1 MAMTRPDTTIQNW
14 QTVYL
19 FLSSTFND
27 MHAERDYLT
36 KFVFPE
42 LREWCARRRL
52 EFVDIDLRWGI
63 TDEDST
69 QNHRTLAI
77 CLENVERCRPLFLA
91 LLGQRRGWVPAPNEV
106 DPGLLQHYPDLAQ
119 QIGLRSITE
128 LEIWKAV
135 HDEQI
140 RGIFFLRDPAALNGM
155 PDEPE
160 FRLNYRNA
168 ALLPGTNTVVPNSD
182 QEARHESFRSWAATQ
197 TRYPALT
204 YTARWDSSLPMPEMR
219 DITVAGQVF
228 PRLETGRL
236 TDFTC
241 GGAPWRE
248 VVLRELKKQITAAF
262 PDHTEQPPL
271 RGLAGELEVQER
283 HLQSQSDNYLE
294 LPGQYDIIPGPARYL
309 AVFALCAAAGS
320 GKSAYLANYIRKQDK
335 QVYYRFCGIS
345 QDSSRE
351 SELLYSLAEQ
361 WQQDGRLS
369 RLPERSQFPAAFP
382 MLFREAARHSPMTV
396 VIDGLDELDN
406 GEARLNWCRWARYP
420 DCQGS
425 RLLLSVKQG
434 TVAAKRLNAFQRLTS
449 LTLLDTPQA
458 RRALVEQKLRRSL
471 KRLEPDQ
478 LDALCSAP
486 HADNPLFLSEVLYEL
501 GLHGNRSTLP
511 ARLQELLPLDAAGVA
526 GKIFDRLEQDPAY
539 LDVEQK
545 PFLQAMFGLLGDAR
559 FGLTEDDLADILV
572 GVKRAPNKEMAL
584 AAVRYYAR
592 QLRPFLIWR
601 GGRLNFLY
609 ATWHALCRQRYGGRW
624 HSALA
629 FRFFNLCDAQSSG
642 PYLGQEP
649 LPFREFS
656 YHTRFCGNQRMSQEV
671 PTRLAI
677 SCDWVWVK
685 LRLCGARALLEEV
698 ENGPEAVRQSGLPAF
713 YRDCETLLDAD
724 PDSLTQ
730 VLGTHMDKAAQKDAL
745 LDKLFWS
752 CAGGANRM
760 SSRPLVAPRV
770 SLYHSAE
777 TGWAG
782 RWRLPPALGKVR
794 KMESAGTMLLLET
807 EDGQHPVLDKQ
818 TGEWLGTLPAG
829 ARWWPEQ
836 HCFYAWD
843 PHFGEFCTYNSSNL
857 TASYLRGYS
866 TDILPE
872 NGNIPVC
879 AWGNMLYF
887 AARRDGKEPLRLYA
901 QERQFDARGVVQSS
915 RIVYNAPLDASPDH
929 IWMTA
934 DSQGCVLLGLWGEEA
949 SLYYLDRERGTA
961 RCIRLHIPA
970 AIVQATINPQVALE
984 HRKMRLGPNRPGM
997 LLCGKTLW
1005 LTLRLPANSP
1015 GRVENVKEEGN
1026 NTQRWHDSR
1035 LYRIDLT
1042 DIRAL
1047 QQEPVRYASVLRLQD
1062 GKLYAYE
1069 NFAMA
1074 VIAGSSECQFAD
1086 LAYYTARNCYDPVT
1100 GQALEEPSVSPL
1112 LCTDC
1117 PELTAGL
1124 EFLPGAKELKILR
1137 REATHCQEVTTLYG
1151 RAPVWTCDEGYLY
1164 RLNQNGCVERYDLQR
1179 LTREHDAKAGLADI
1193 FVDDQGNW
1201 QKVWVPAG
1209 LTLYNKDKVLVE
1221 NGCGY
1226 LIGTLDAWNQF
1237 REKRVSSFRWKENW
1251 TDVRMFLFRRR
1262 PLLRYSQ
1269 EDKDFILYV
1278 EQIST
1283 DTNRLVTES
1292 ITTKQIVQVGG
1303 YTNTYAD
1310 GHQEHVPLYQIATS
1324 KRFRLRQVLES
1335 PRYTWLLTSQP
1346 GNALLR
1352 HPLSEKQKIEQSGSL
1367 GVELCQGPALERVAW
1382 PKERQN
1388 KCWSLLRCGYGTT
1401 FAATLRGEDLYL
1413 SLAGPR
1419 VIDGNKAGTR
1429 ILCLHPQAD
1438 PEILWQTAD
1447 WVQQTSLAWDDDLL
1461 YITRPAVNGRDTTAY
1476 GCRVGV
1482 NRHLQP
1488 DTHATLPDG
1497 FARIR
1502 AARHGVLL
1510 LVADDD
1516 TGLALFR
1523 MRDCKVVW
1531 QMNFDAVVQDVS
1543 WPCDDSI
1550 RLQYLLDGQRACRL
1564 SFLRPES
1571 IWNG

>member
-1 MAMTRPDTTIQNW
+1 MAMTRPDTTTQNW

-106 DPGLLQHYPDLAQ
+106 DPDLLQHYPDLAQ

-168 ALLPGTNTVVPNSD
+168 ALLPGTDTVVPNND
-182 QEARHESFRSWAATQ
+182 QEAHHEAFRRWAATQ

-219 DITVAGQVF
+219 DIAVAGQVF

-236 TDFTC
+236 TNFTC
-241 GGAPWRE
+241 GGTPWRE
-248 VVLRELKKQITAAF
+248 VVMRELKKQIAAAF

-283 HLQSQSDNYLE
+283 HLQRQSDNYLE
-294 LPGQYDIIPGPARYL
+294 LPGQYDIIPGPARFL
-309 AVFALCAAAGS
+309 RVFALCAAAGS
-320 GKSAYLANYIRKQDK
+320 GKSAYLAHYIQKQNE
-335 QVYYRFCGIS
+335 QIYYRFCGIS
-345 QDSSRE
+345 EDSSRE
-351 SELLYSLAEQ
+351 CELLYSLAEQ
-361 WQQDGRLS
+361 WYREGRLS
-369 RLPERSQFPAAFP
+369 HLPGHDQFPAVFP
-382 MLFREAARHSPMTV
+382 SLFCEAAAHSPITV

-406 GEARLNWCRWARYP
+406 GEAQLGWCRWARYP
-420 DCQGS
+420 DGKGC
-425 RLLLSVKQG
+425 RLLLSVKKD
-434 TVAAKRLNAFQRLTS
+434 TAAAKRMASFQRLTD
-449 LTLLDTPQA
+449 LALLDTLQA
-458 RRALVEQKLRRSL
+458 RRHLVEQKLRRSL
-471 KRLEPDQ
+471 KQLEPDQ
-478 LDALCSAP
+478 LDALCNAP

-545 PFLQAMFGLLGDAR
+545 PFLQAMFGLLADAR
-559 FGLTEDDLADILV
+559 FGLTEDDLADILL
-572 GVKRAPNKEMAL
+572 GIKQGANKEVIREG
-584 AAVRYYAR
+584 VRYYAR

-601 GGRLNFLY
+601 GNRLTFLY
-609 ATWHALCRQRYGGRW
+609 TTWHALCRQRYGGRF
-624 HSALA
+624 HSSLA
-629 FRFFNLCDAQSSG
+629 FRFFKLCDAQRSG
-642 PYLGQEP
+642 PYLGQDP

-656 YHTRFCGNQRMSQEV
+656 YHARRCQKESLSQEI
-671 PTRLAI
+671 PTTLAA
-677 SCDWVWVK
+677 SCDWVWAK

-698 ENGPEAVRQSGLPAF
+698 ENGPEEVRRSGLPAF
-713 YRDCETLLDAD
+713 YRNCEALLDAD
-724 PDSLTQ
+724 PDALPQ
-730 VLGTHMDKAAQKDAL
+730 ILGTHMDKTAQKDAL

-752 CAGGANRM
+752 CASGANRM

-782 RWRLPPALGKVR
+782 RWRLPPSLGKVLG
-794 KMESAGTMLLLET
+794 MESAGTMLLLET
-807 EDGQHPVLDKQ
+807 ENGQRPVLDKQ
-818 TGEWLGTLPAG
+818 TGEWLGILPAG

-843 PHFGEFCTYNSSNL
+843 PGLEAFCTYNTSNL
-857 TASYLRGYS
+857 TASYLPDFT

-872 NGNIPVC
+872 DGNLPFCACGNIQYIV
-879 AWGNMLYF
+879 
-887 AARRDGKEPLRLYA
+887 ARRSGGNTLHLYA
-901 QERQFDARGVVQSS
+901 LKRQFDARGVAQSYQVS
-915 RIVYNAPLDASPDH
+915 HNLPLDAGVERL
-929 IWMTA
+929 WLTA
-934 DSQGCVLLGLWGEEA
+934 DDHGCALLGVWNGE
-949 SLYYLDRERGTA
+949 SFLYYLDRERGTA
-961 RCIRLHIPA
+961 RCIRLRIPA
-970 AIVQATINPQVALE
+970 AIFQATINSQVAPE

-997 LLCGKTLW
+997 LLCGKILW
-1005 LTLRLPANSP
+1005 LTLRLPANGP
-1015 GRVENVKEEGN
+1015 DRVENVKKEGG
-1026 NTQRWHDSR
+1026 NTQQWHDSR

-1042 DIRAL
+1042 DVRAL
-1047 QQEPVRYASVLRLQD
+1047 LQEPPRYAATLALQD
-1062 GKLYAYE
+1062 GKLYTYE
-1069 NFAMA
+1069 NFAMVA
-1074 VIAGSSECQFAD
+1074 ITGPASCQFAD

-1100 GQALEEPSVSPL
+1100 GLALEEPSVSPL
-1112 LCTDC
+1112 LCSGC
-1117 PELTAGL
+1117 PELTSNL
-1124 EFLPGAKELKILR
+1124 EFLPGNHELKILLR
-1137 REATHCQEVTTLYG
+1137 DDTHQEVTTLYG
-1151 RAPVWTCDEGYLY
+1151 RAPVWTCDEEFLY
-1164 RLNQNGCVERYDLQR
+1164 RLNQNGCVERYDLRVLTQR
-1179 LTREHDAKAGLADI
+1179 NTSNAGLADLY
-1193 FVDDQGNW
+1193 VDDQGNW

-1209 LTLYNKDKVLVE
+1209 LTLYNKGKVLVE
-1221 NGCGY
+1221 KGCGY
-1226 LIGTLDAWNQF
+1226 LTGTLDAWNQM
-1237 REKRVSSFRWKENW
+1237 REKRVFHFLWERDW
-1251 TDVRMFLFRRR
+1251 TDVRMFLFRHR
-1262 PLLRYSQ
+1262 PMLRYSQ
-1269 EDKDFILYV
+1269 GNNDSIVYI
-1278 EQIST
+1278 EQTSSGSYRVVKRSLT
-1283 DTNRLVTES
+1283 RKQLVT
-1292 ITTKQIVQVGG
+1292 VGQQ
-1303 YTNTYAD
+1303 TDTYAD
-1310 GHQEHVPLYQIATS
+1310 GHTKTIPLYQIQTS
-1324 KRFRLRQVLES
+1324 RFYRLWHVLES
-1335 PRYTWLLTSQP
+1335 RRYTWLLSHQL
-1346 GNALLR
+1346 GNCLLG
-1352 HPLSEKQKIEQSGSL
+1352 HPLSEKQKVEQSSNL
-1367 GVELCQGPALERVAW
+1367 EVELCQGPALEKVSW
-1382 PKERQN
+1382 PEERNQ
-1388 KCWSLLRCGYGTT
+1388 KVWALLHCGYGTD
-1401 FAATLRGEDLYL
+1401 FAVTLRGEDLYL
-1413 SLAGPR
+1413 SLSGPR
-1419 VIDGNKAGTR
+1419 AIDGNKAGSR

-1447 WVQQTSLAWDDDLL
+1447 WVELTSLAWDDDLL
-1461 YITRPAVNGRDTTAY
+1461 YITRPAINGRDITAY
-1476 GCRVGV
+1476 GCRLGE
-1482 NRHLQP
+1482 NRRLQP
-1488 DTHATLPDG
+1488 DTHATLPEG

-1502 AARHGVLL
+1502 AARRGVLL
-1510 LVADDD
+1510 LLADDD
-1516 TGLALFR
+1516 AGLALFR
-1523 MRDCKVVW
+1523 MRDRKMVW
-1531 QMNFDAVVQDVS
+1531 QLKFDAIVQDVS

>member
-168 ALLPGTNTVVPNSD
+168 ALLPGTNTVVPNND

-283 HLQSQSDNYLE
+283 HLQRQSDNYLE
-294 LPGQYDIIPGPARYL
+294 LPGQYDIIPGPARFL
-309 AVFALCAAAGS
+309 RVFALCAAAGS
-320 GKSAYLANYIRKQDK
+320 GKSAYLAHYIQKQNE
-335 QVYYRFCGIS
+335 QIYYRFCGIS
-345 QDSSRE
+345 EDSSRE
-351 SELLYSLAEQ
+351 RELLYSLAEQ
-361 WQQDGRLS
+361 WYREGRLS
-369 RLPERSQFPAAFP
+369 QLPGHDQFPAVFP
-382 MLFREAARHSPMTV
+382 SLFCEAAAHGPITV

-406 GEARLNWCRWARYP
+406 GEAQLGWCRWARYP
-420 DCQGS
+420 GGKDC
-425 RLLLSVKQG
+425 RLLLSVKKG
-434 TVAAKRLNAFQRLTS
+434 TAAAKRLASFQRLTD
-449 LTLLDTPQA
+449 LALLDTLQA
-458 RRALVEQKLRRSL
+458 RRHLVEQKLHRSL
-471 KRLEPDQ
+471 KQLEPDQ
-478 LDALCSAP
+478 LNALCNAP
-486 HADNPLFLSEVLYEL
+486 HADNPLFLSEVIYEL

-539 LDVEQK
+539 LDMEQK
-545 PFLQAMFGLLGDAR
+545 PFLQAMFGLLADAR
-559 FGLTEDDLADILV
+559 FGLTEDDLADILL
-572 GVKRAPNKEMAL
+572 GIKQGANKEVIREG
-584 AAVRYYAR
+584 VRYYAR

-601 GGRLNFLY
+601 GDRLTFLY
-609 ATWHALCRQRYGGRW
+609 TTWHILCRQRYGGRY

-629 FRFFNLCDAQSSG
+629 YRFFKLCDAQRSG
-642 PYLGQEP
+642 PYLGRTP

-656 YHTRFCGNQRMSQEV
+656 YHTSHSQKAALSQDV
-671 PTRLAI
+671 PTTLVA
-677 SCDWVWVK
+677 SCDWVWTK

-698 ENGPEAVRQSGLPAF
+698 ENGPEEVRQSGLPAF
-713 YRDCETLLDAD
+713 YRNCEALLDAD
-724 PDSLTQ
+724 PDALPQ
-730 VLGTHMDKAAQKDAL
+730 ILGTHMDKTAQRDPL
-745 LDKLFWS
+745 LTKLFWS
-752 CAGGANRM
+752 CVGGAGRM
-760 SSRPLVAPRV
+760 SKRPLVAPMV
-770 SLYHSAE
+770 SLYHSPE
-777 TGWAG
+777 TGWVG
-782 RWRLPPALGKVR
+782 RWRLPPALGKVLG
-794 KMESAGTMLLLET
+794 MESAGTMLLLET
-807 EDGQHPVLDKQ
+807 ENGQRPVLDKQ
-818 TGEWLGTLPAG
+818 TGEWLGILPAG

-843 PHFGEFCTYNSSNL
+843 PGLEAFCTYNTGNL
-857 TASYLRGYS
+857 TASYLPDLT

-872 NGNIPVC
+872 GGNLPLC
-879 AWGNMLYF
+879 ACGNMQYIV
-887 AARRDGKEPLRLYA
+887 ARRSGEKPLHLYGLK
-901 QERQFDARGVVQSS
+901 RQFDARGVAQSYQVS
-915 RIVYNAPLDASPDH
+915 HNLPLDAGAEH
-929 IWMTA
+929 LWLTA
-934 DSQGCVLLGLWGEEA
+934 DDHGCALLGVWNGEP
-949 SLYYLDRERGTA
+949 SLYYLDRERNTTMHF
-961 RCIRLHIPA
+961 RLPTLA
-970 AIVQATINPQVALE
+970 MALRETMNPQIALE
-984 HRKMRLGPNRPGM
+984 YRKMRLGSSRPGM

-1005 LTLRLPANSP
+1005 LTLRLPADSP
-1015 GRVENVKEEGN
+1015 HRIENVQEDAASP
-1026 NTQRWHDSR
+1026 TQRWHDSY
-1035 LYRIDLT
+1035 LCRIDLS
-1042 DIRAL
+1042 DVQAL
-1047 QQEPVRYASVLRLQD
+1047 QQEPVRCAAALVLQD

-1074 VIAGSSECQFAD
+1074 TISGHAECKFAD
-1086 LAYYTARNCYDPVT
+1086 LAYYTARTCYDPST
-1100 GQALEEPSVSPL
+1100 GQVLEEQSVRPL
-1112 LCTDC
+1112 LCTDG
-1117 PELTAGL
+1117 PALAAGL
-1124 EFLPGAKELKILR
+1124 ELLPGDKELKILR
-1137 REATHCQEVTTLYG
+1137 QDAPHQEVTTLYG
-1151 RAPVWTCDEGYLY
+1151 RAPVWTCDQRRLY
-1164 RLNQNGCVERYDLQR
+1164 RLSRNGCVECYDLQALSR
-1179 LTREHDAKAGLADI
+1179 NRSSKAGLADI
-1193 FVDDQGNW
+1193 YVDDQGKW
-1201 QKVWVPAG
+1201 QWVWVAAG
-1209 LTLYNKDKVLVE
+1209 MTVTNKDKVLIE
-1221 NGCGY
+1221 NGRGY
-1226 LIGTLDAWNQF
+1226 LTVELKTWNQHGVRF
-1237 REKRVSSFRWKENW
+1237 ASFFPWEKDW
-1251 TDVRMFLFRRR
+1251 TDVRMFLFRHR
-1262 PLLRYSQ
+1262 PLLRYSKDDQ
-1269 EDKDFILYV
+1269 DFILFA
-1278 EQIST
+1278 EQLTPDSYRPVTRST
-1283 DTNRLVTES
+1283 
-1292 ITTKQIVQVGG
+1292 TTQQVIQVGG

-1310 GHQEHVPLYQIATS
+1310 GHQEYNPLYALKTN
-1324 KRFRLRQVLES
+1324 KRLRLQCVLES
-1335 PRYTWLLTSQP
+1335 PRYTWLITSQP
-1346 GNALLR
+1346 GNCLR
-1352 HPLSEKQKIEQSGSL
+1352 HHPLSDKQQIEQSGNFE
-1367 GVELCQGPALERVAW
+1367 VELCQGPALEKVSW
-1382 PKERQN
+1382 PAERNQ
-1388 KCWSLLRCGYGTT
+1388 KVWDLLHCGYGTD

-1413 SLAGPR
+1413 SLSGPR
-1419 VIDGNKAGTR
+1419 AIDGNKAGSR

-1447 WVQQTSLAWDDDLL
+1447 WMELTSLAWDDDLL
-1461 YITRPAVNGRDTTAY
+1461 YITRPGINGRDITAY
-1476 GCRVGV
+1476 GCRLGED
-1482 NRHLQP
+1482 RHLLP
-1488 DTHATLPDG
+1488 DTHATLPEG

-1502 AARHGVLL
+1502 AARRGVLL
-1510 LVADDD
+1510 LLADDD
-1516 TGLALFR
+1516 AGLALFR
-1523 MRDCKVVW
+1523 MRDRKMVW
-1531 QMNFDAVVQDVS
+1531 QLKFDAIVQDVS
-1543 WPCDDSI
+1543 WPCDNSI
-1550 RLQYLLDGQRACRL
+1550 RLQYLLNGQRACRL